1 MTTIRHH
8 PEDAVLLAHAAGR
21 LPTGPA
27 LVVASHLESCARC
40 RERVREYEALGGALL
55 EALPPAALAPEALA
69 RALAAIDGGDH
80 RAPSPAPLAASAPAA
95 APRRPALPP
104 GTAWPQAL
112 QGCSATPWRWM
123 GPQMYLSRV
132 TVPEDP
138 AAKLFLLRIG
148 AGKRLP
154 THSHSDLEMT
164 QVLYGSFD
172 DGRAS
177 FGAGDFDSA
186 GGDIRHQPVVSE
198 GGMCICLASVDGR
211 LLFDG
216 VIARTIG
223 GLVGM

>member
-1 MTTIRHH
+1 MKIRHH
-8 PEDAVLLAHAAGR
+8 PEDALLLAHAAGQ

-27 LVVASHLESCARC
+27 LVVASHLESCPRC

-55 EALPPAALAPEALA
+55 EAASPAALAPDALA
-69 RALAAIDGGDH
+69 RALAAIDATPGT
-80 RAPSPAPLAASAPAA
+80 SAPLPQAASA

-104 GTAWPQAL
+104 GTPWPAAL
-112 QGCSATPWRWM
+112 EGCSATGWRWM
-123 GPQMYLSRV
+123 GPGMYWSRV
-132 TVPEDP
+132 TVPQDP

-154 THSHSDLEMT
+154 THTHSDLEMT
-164 QVLYGSFD
+164 QVLYGRFD

-186 GGDIRHQPVVSE
+186 AGDIHHQPVVAE
-198 GGMCICLASVDGR
+198 DGMCICLASVDGR